1 MVVHNQEERLISSL
15 QIEDT
20 EVQIQALTA
29 INKHVKKYDI
39 RKADG
44 IKYRICKMHHYVCQ
58 DSRLLSFLLV
68 TLASTKLVV

>member
-1 MVVHNQEERLISSL
+1 MVVHNQEERWISSL

-20 EVQIQALTA
+20 EVQIQVLTA

-44 IKYRICKMHHYVCQ
+44 IKYRICKIASFCL
-58 DSRLLSFLLV
+58 SRLKTIVLPFGEL
-68 TLASTKLVV
+68 